1 MEEIIDYIMHTPE
14 NTNPNILREMMKNGG
29 DSGGGSG
36 DLTIEDWQYDADNDI
51 LTAPFT
57 AQEYTEGGDGVP
69 NIFTSVFRA
78 VDESSDPPIA
88 FFACTSARIINGIAT
103 VKVTR
108 IGDGREY
115 SAVGNDNT
123 FPSDR

>member
-1 MEEIIDYIMHTPE
+1 MEEIIDYIMHTPG

-29 DSGGGSG
+29 GSSG
-36 DLTIEDWQYDADNDI
+36 DLTIEDWQYDADDDI

-69 NIFTSVFRA
+69 DISTSVFRA

-88 FFACTSARIINGIAT
+88 FFACTFARTTNGIAT
-103 VKVTR
+103 MNVIR
-108 IGDGREY
+108 IGNGRHEY
-115 SAVGNDNT
+115 SAVGNSNT
-123 FPSDR
+123 FSGGR